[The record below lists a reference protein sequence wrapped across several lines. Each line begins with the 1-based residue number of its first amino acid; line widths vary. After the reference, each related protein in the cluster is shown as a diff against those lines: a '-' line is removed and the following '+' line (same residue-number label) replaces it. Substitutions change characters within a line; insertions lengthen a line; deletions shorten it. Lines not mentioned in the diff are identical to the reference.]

1 MEVNEDF
8 PTQRQCYLQSLHE
21 KNRSY
26 DRLWTLQFRHGVP
39 TSDPADQPANA
50 QTLNEHLKMTEQ
62 MVFDVYNA
70 EGKRLNQ
77 SGLTQEEVF
86 NFVQQLQ
93 ESKVDAKFSIRSR
106 PAR

>member
-1 MEVNEDF
+1 ME
-8 PTQRQCYLQSLHE
+8 TLSRWGLQ
-21 KNRSY
+21 NGFA
-26 DRLWTLQFRHGVP
+26 TIVG
-39 TSDPADQPANA
+39 TSSTKRDN
-50 QTLNEHLKMTEQ
+50 QTLVRFPVRKEVSQKLNKHLKMTEQ
-62 MVFDVYNA
+62 IVFDVYNA

>member
-1 MEVNEDF
+1 M
-8 PTQRQCYLQSLHE
+8 TQQI
-21 KNRSY
+21 
-26 DRLWTLQFRHGVP
+26 
-39 TSDPADQPANA
+39 
-50 QTLNEHLKMTEQ
+50 
-62 MVFDVYNA
+62 VFDVYNA

-77 SGLTQEEVF
+77 SGLTQEEVI